1 MKNQKNFPWWAVGSV
16 EANPNTPIFLLGKTR
31 VLCYI
36 FIIMEIPQELDR
48 GSYLTLLAALTSVD
62 DLLPLPESHPVYSCL
77 AKSLRS
83 EDGNLIAY
91 AVDVLCRLAKSPENR
106 SPCMDA
112 LMEGGA
118 QLERYIQVHSDL
130 FNSSDVA
137 LNRNLVIGIMRM
149 SNFRLRGSDL
159 LAYLNNSV
167 YTALVGICSALNIHS
182 SKPDSKE
189 DCEQF
194 VSCCHLLYEIVSPP
208 LYFAQVQKTD
218 VPMAT
223 VQKAY
228 HDHLWTI
235 VRCTLR
241 LPVLQT
247 LSQTFERWLACLED
261 ASGNAGTAACCS
273 SFFLALTHVMAM
285 LTSLMSC
292 NSSNLKSSIVDS
304 RLVMCVVLPLLSHV
318 TGSRLTHP
326 QHVTCVFSC
335 LRLLAVLSRHNAKG
349 LPLLLAQY
357 PRIGETLV
365 AAVADLPSPQ
375 KLEGLS
381 IITQFVVNNE
391 LADAA
396 ADLAQKIQPLPES
409 DKAFIAH
416 KLKDPVDGACLLNVH
431 SSCYD
436 LPCEALC
443 AQKFWLS
450 EEKGAVP
457 AELFQHESTTKQKSG
472 DVVRALLQKRAER
485 AYYYQRRKRQQTKKR
500 KAARSSEDEWEDL
513 SDDDEETAVAGTSAA
528 DALPCPAPLQTP
540 ALAPESHTPP
550 QKVEESKCAPPSS
563 IPSPPDLS
571 RWRKAPPAGVPAA
584 YLCALSQ
591 QLISI
596 PVLSPFGDVFDKQTI
611 LAYLQA
617 KNNRCPI
624 TGDELYPSDLVVDN
638 QLWREIDR
646 LKSTGYLRGE

>member
-1 MKNQKNFPWWAVGSV
+1 
-16 EANPNTPIFLLGKTR
+16 
-31 VLCYI
+31 
-36 FIIMEIPQELDR
+36 
-48 GSYLTLLAALTSVD
+48 
-62 DLLPLPESHPVYSCL
+62 
-77 AKSLRS
+77 
-83 EDGNLIAY
+83 
-91 AVDVLCRLAKSPENR
+91 
-106 SPCMDA
+106 
-112 LMEGGA
+112 
-118 QLERYIQVHSDL
+118 
-130 FNSSDVA
+130 
-137 LNRNLVIGIMRM
+137 
-149 SNFRLRGSDL
+149 
-159 LAYLNNSV
+159 
-167 YTALVGICSALNIHS
+167 
-182 SKPDSKE
+182 
-189 DCEQF
+189 
-194 VSCCHLLYEIVSPP
+194 
-208 LYFAQVQKTD
+208 
-218 VPMAT
+218 
-223 VQKAY
+223 
-228 HDHLWTI
+228 
-235 VRCTLR
+235 
-241 LPVLQT
+241 
-247 LSQTFERWLACLED
+247 
-261 ASGNAGTAACCS
+261 
-273 SFFLALTHVMAM
+273 
-285 LTSLMSC
+285 
-292 NSSNLKSSIVDS
+292 
-304 RLVMCVVLPLLSHV
+304 MCVVLPLLSHV

-563 IPSPPDLS
+563 IPSPPDRSNGLALPKAPEDGAATNHS
-571 RWRKAPPAGVPAA
+571 SSQRQQKHHRISQQANRWRNETAAHNRSQADGREEVNWGCRCWCSSFRSRRVQCVPPFFDFC
-584 YLCALSQ
+584 CAECQRYHRLRS
-591 QLISI
+591 
-596 PVLSPFGDVFDKQTI
+596 VER
-611 LAYLQA
+611 LQA
-617 KNNRCPI
+617 
-624 TGDELYPSDLVVDN
+624 DE
-638 QLWREIDR
+638 RKR
-646 LKSTGYLRGE
+646 